1 MNTKGLADNLDL
13 EEDEYIELLNL
24 FLDTTRENLTKLQS
38 GVDGNNTR
46 QVVEAAHTIKGS
58 AANLGLEKIAAV
70 AQAVEM
76 NARQNNLEGADQAA
90 TTINEHCVRMADE
103 LKPT

>member
-1 MNTKGLADNLDL
+1 MNTKGLAENLDL

-24 FLDTTRENLTKLQS
+24 FLDTTRENLTKLKS
-38 GVDGNNTR
+38 GVDANNTR

-76 NARQNNLEGADQAA
+76 NARQSNLEGADKA
-90 TTINEHCVRMADE
+90 TTIINEHCARMADE
-103 LKPT
+103 LKPN